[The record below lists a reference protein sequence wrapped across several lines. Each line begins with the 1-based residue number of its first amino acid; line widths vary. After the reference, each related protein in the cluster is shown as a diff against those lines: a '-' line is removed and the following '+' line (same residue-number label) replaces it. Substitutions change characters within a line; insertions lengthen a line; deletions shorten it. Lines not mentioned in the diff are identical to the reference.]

1 MKANCNY
8 SVALCTYNGERYIAE
23 QLNSILS
30 QTIPPKE
37 IIISDDGSKDQT
49 LEIVDN
55 LLSHCSVKYRI
66 VKNTGTHGVTKN
78 FCNAISVKIF
88 ALSGA
93 SPLNSSRNK
102 IITGSYPCILAS
114 CPIRK

>member
-37 IIISDDGSKDQT
+37 
-49 LEIVDN
+49 
-55 LLSHCSVKYRI
+55 LLLVMMVQRI
-66 VKNTGTHGVTKN
+66 R
-78 FCNAISVKIF
+78 
-88 ALSGA
+88 L
-93 SPLNSSRNK
+93 
-102 IITGSYPCILAS
+102 
-114 CPIRK
+114 

>member
-37 IIISDDGSKDQT
+37 IIISDD
-49 LEIVDN
+49 VDIMTPGLN
-55 LLSHCSVKYRI
+55 RI
-66 VKNTGTHGVTKN
+66 LGNPYSIKVERTIPNV
-78 FCNAISVKIF
+78 
-88 ALSGA
+88 
-93 SPLNSSRNK
+93 
-102 IITGSYPCILAS
+102 
-114 CPIRK
+114 